1 MCRDSIGSVAS
12 RAVAARRGVHLPP
25 VRLERMA
32 LLASAIDEPFTDAEL
47 TAFALQA
54 DAEAEVGDDAVC
66 MWDLTDWASTE
77 LLPTWYMPPAADSS
91 RILGGWSR
99 RVALFVIASIL
110 LINAFGLCVTY
121 GWVTLG

>member
-1 MCRDSIGSVAS
+1 MQFA
-12 RAVAARRGVHLPP
+12 P

-47 TAFALQA
+47 TALALEA
-54 DAEAEVGDDAVC
+54 DAAAEVGDDAVC
-66 MWDLTDWASTE
+66 LWDLTDWASTE
-77 LLPTWYMPPAADSS
+77 LLPTWYMPPTADSS